1 VQFLVLNGQRKSLN
15 FFTGVMEPEDVGP
28 WSNAHFGQRRSKPKM
43 MEHMGRIGAYLETG
57 SDLAQLGC
65 LLEDRDIMPCL
76 QKACS
81 CSQSPDPGSSN
92 DDLVFRD
99 STLLPIFILLAD
111 KLIHIVYTIAREP
124 AMA

>member
-1 VQFLVLNGQRKSLN
+1 MVK
-15 FFTGVMEPEDVGP
+15 
-28 WSNAHFGQRRSKPKM
+28 
-43 MEHMGRIGAYLETG
+43 HMGRIGAYLETG

-81 CSQSPDPGSSN
+81 RSQSPDPGSGN

-99 STLLPIFILLAD
+99 STLLPIFTINSL
-111 KLIHIVYTIAREP
+111 KLPPCIR
-124 AMA
+124 